1 MESFSSGAML
11 RGNKMFNIK
20 TSIMNTPTKQDNIE
34 KHRRIFRHIGFV
46 VEKDGSISSITLK
59 RGIGAGLDE
68 VAMEAVKSMPR
79 WNQGKQI
86 GMPVRVPMVV
96 PFSFK

>member
-34 KHRRIFRHIGFV
+34 KHRRIFLYIGFV
-46 VEKDGSISSITLK
+46 VE
-59 RGIGAGLDE
+59 
-68 VAMEAVKSMPR
+68 
-79 WNQGKQI
+79 
-86 GMPVRVPMVV
+86 
-96 PFSFK
+96 